1 MMGGDA
7 GGAMSVAY
15 SPPERLLNPGRR
27 PTQAGDVYSY
37 AMLLYE
43 LAARAAPWAG
53 APPMVVGVAVG
64 QGSRPELEVAIPEEI
79 AEGYVRLMRDCWA
92 HSAAQR
98 PSFAEVAR
106 RVRALCD
113 KLPPP
118 ASRAGSGGFGGQP
131 PLRRMSSSLERAR
144 ASASAARA
152 EARLAR
158 EREAAAQAQLASAS
172 DDRSELRAQVSQL
185 EAAAV
190 AAAQAVQ
197 RTERARREEAER
209 AQECG
214 VCLCERKTHMFTPC
228 GHKCVC
234 EGCADELLRRGDR
247 CPVCRAALEGAVRVF
262 D

>member
-1 MMGGDA
+1 
-7 GGAMSVAY
+7 
-15 SPPERLLNPGRR
+15 
-27 PTQAGDVYSY
+27 
-37 AMLLYE
+37 
-43 LAARAAPWAG
+43 
-53 APPMVVGVAVG
+53 
-64 QGSRPELEVAIPEEI
+64 
-79 AEGYVRLMRDCWA
+79 
-92 HSAAQR
+92 
-98 PSFAEVAR
+98 
-106 RVRALCD
+106 
-113 KLPPP
+113 
-118 ASRAGSGGFGGQP
+118 
-131 PLRRMSSSLERAR
+131 MSSSLERAR

-152 EARLAR
+152 EARLQ
-158 EREAAAQAQLASAS
+158 REAAERAQAQLVSAS

-197 RTERARREEAER
+197 RTERKEREAREEAER